1 MNGTIPG
8 SFKDCEDESNIPVN
22 QPIRLHRIFIGK
34 YKSMEN
40 NGWYLKMLAWREA
53 HIKQRNFIL
62 ILSFAIG
69 IFTAIAAFLLKS
81 IIHLIQHLLT
91 SHFSHQDVNYWYLLF
106 PVVGIFITSLF
117 VRYIVKDD
125 ISRGVTRILYAIS
138 QRKSILKLHN
148 TWTSLVGSSITIGFG
163 GSVGAEAPIVLTGS
177 AIASNLGNFF
187 KMDQKTLMLLVGCG
201 AAGAIGGIFKAPIA
215 GLMFTLEVLM
225 LDMTLTAIAPLLIS
239 SVTATSLSYF
249 FSGSAAVFQFS
260 KYEPFAIERIPY
272 LILLGVICGL
282 VSLYFTRGMNK
293 IEGFF
298 RKYKNPYSKLAIG
311 ASILSL
317 LIFIFPPLYGEG
329 YNTIVALLN
338 GQSASVLNQSFF
350 LEMGNSPWVIIVY
363 LGLIVIFKIFASAAT
378 TASGGVGGIFAP
390 SLFVGCLT
398 GFVVAKVLTVFGFH
412 IPLENFALAGMSG
425 LMSGVMHAP
434 LTGIFLIAEL
444 TGGYNLFMTL
454 MIVSVVSYL
463 TIMLFEPHSLYAMR
477 LAQKGELLTHHK
489 DKAILTMLK
498 MENFIETDF
507 IELYPEMTLGELV
520 KNISHSKRNLFPVL
534 DPRTRVIIGIVLV
547 DEVRNIMFRQDLYNR
562 FKVKKLMTA
571 MPAMLHTDMPMGK
584 VMDIFEDT
592 GTWYLPVVDDNKVY
606 LGFCSKSKV
615 FNSYRHVLVH
625 FSEE

>member
-1 MNGTIPG
+1 
-8 SFKDCEDESNIPVN
+8 
-22 QPIRLHRIFIGK
+22 
-34 YKSMEN
+34 MEN
-40 NGWYLKMLAWREA
+40 KAWYLKMLAWREA

-62 ILSFAIG
+62 ILSFVIG
-69 IFTAIAAFLLKS
+69 IVSATAAFVLKS

-91 SHFSHQDVNYWYLLF
+91 SHFSYQNVNYWYLLF
-106 PVVGIFITSLF
+106 PVVGIFIASLF

-125 ISRGVTRILYAIS
+125 ISHGVTRILYAFS

-148 TWTSLVGSSITIGFG
+148 TWSSIVGSSITIGFG
-163 GSVGAEAPIVLTGS
+163 GSVGAEAPIVLTGA
-177 AIASNLGNFF
+177 AIGSNLGNFF

-201 AAGAIGGIFKAPIA
+201 SAGAIGGIFKAPIA

-225 LDMTLTAIAPLLIS
+225 LDMTLTAIAPLLIA

-249 FSGSAAVFQFS
+249 FSGSSFMFLFS

-272 LILLGVICGL
+272 LIVLGIICGL
-282 VSLYFTRGMNK
+282 VSLYFTRGMNS

-298 RKYKNPYSKLAIG
+298 RKYKNPYSKLVIG
-311 ASILSL
+311 GLILSI

-329 YNTIVALLN
+329 YDTIVALLN
-338 GQSASVLNQSFF
+338 GQSASVLHQSFF
-350 LEMGNSPWVIIVY
+350 LGLGNSPWVIVVY
-363 LGLIVIFKIFASAAT
+363 LSLIVIFKIFASAST
-378 TASGGVGGIFAP
+378 TSAGGVGGIFAP

-398 GFVVAKVLTVFGFH
+398 GFVVAHVLSFLGIH
-412 IPLENFALAGMSG
+412 APEANFALAGMSG

-463 TIMLFEPHSLYAMR
+463 TIILFEPHSLYAMR
-477 LAQKGELLTHHK
+477 LAKKGELLTHHK

-507 IELYPEMTLGELV
+507 VKLYPEMTLGELV
-520 KNISHSKRNLFPVL
+520 KNISQSKRNLFPVL
-534 DPRTRVIIGIVLV
+534 DPKTHVIIGIVLV
-547 DEVRNIMFRQDLYNR
+547 DEVRNIMFRQDLYKR
-562 FKVKKLMTA
+562 FKVRKLMTA
-571 MPAMLHTDMPMGK
+571 MPATLSADMPMGK
-584 VMDIFEDT
+584 VMDVFEDT
-592 GTWYLPVVDDNKVY
+592 NSWYLPVVDENKVY
-606 LGFCSKSKV
+606 LGFVSKSKI
-615 FNSYRHVLVH
+615 FDSYRHVLVH